1 VYSKIAGG
9 QQLDTQQIWHTKLV
23 TLWSSFVID
32 DSCCVFDSTF
42 QASCNKCDQEY
53 KRKSSMEAEL
63 KCLRAVGSMDERL
76 RNACNTPNA
85 TFDSVVKVGNSLLF
99 PLLSLFV
106 ANCQA
111 PC

>member
-1 VYSKIAGG
+1 MAGG
-9 QQLDTQQIWHTKLV
+9 QQLDAQQLWHTKLV
-23 TLWSSFVID
+23 TLWSSFVIG
-32 DSCCVFDSTF
+32 DSCSVFDSTF
-42 QASCNKCDQEY
+42 QASCNKCDQDY